1 MIVWF
6 PLANTALPFCS
17 VFGLDWP
24 LLWPRVGLRGG
35 DDGQPDQLAAQRA
48 LLRQRQ
54 QARRH
59 RWYVVCWHRSDGP
72 LCAVLHRLPKA
83 HLPSVANATHP
94 PLQTRMWTPS
104 SLATSGRTTA
114 FCHRAPSSSKTGTS
128 SWCAEA
134 PSFPCPEPPPYA
146 LPLIAH
152 EACRGFFRAG
162 RLRAR
167 WPCDFFLGQPS
178 RRAPGLAR

>member
-1 MIVWF
+1 MGNPISWLLNV
-6 PLANTALPFCS
+6 LCCANDSKPGDIDGMSSAGIDPTA
-17 VFGLDWP
+17 
-24 LLWPRVGLRGG
+24 
-35 DDGQPDQLAAQRA
+35 
-48 LLRQRQ
+48 
-54 QARRH
+54 
-59 RWYVVCWHRSDGP
+59 P
-72 LCAVLHRLPKA
+72 LCAVLDRLPKA

-167 WPCDFFLGQPS
+167 WPCDFLLGQSCSWTGALIVCFWSPRLVVHHS
-178 RRAPGLAR
+178 LPRAAPRG